1 MKFSTLIKY
10 YHPGLAIGLEDVK
23 NARHLPKEGPPVQ
36 LKTIVYQGLLT
47 YRFPF
52 SGKRISYR
60 RLKKGLIKRNMRIR
74 LPLELL
80 PF

>member
-1 MKFSTLIKY
+1 MRFSIEIKY
-10 YHPGLAIGLEDVK
+10 YHPGFSIGLENVK
-23 NARHLPKEGPPVQ
+23 EAWYLPKDAPPIQ
-36 LKTIVYQGLLT
+36 LKTIVNQGLLT

-60 RLKKGLIKRNMRIR
+60 TLKKGLIKRKIRIR
-74 LPLELL
+74 LPIELL

>member
-1 MKFSTLIKY
+1 MKFSIEVKY

-23 NARHLPKEGPPVQ
+23 NAWYLPKDAPPVQ
-36 LKTIVYQGLLT
+36 LKTIIYQGLLT
-47 YRFPF
+47 YRVPI

-60 RLKKGLIKRNMRIR
+60 TLKKGLIKKNMTIR